1 MITVLGSAYPPAG
14 AAGPS
19 LSQPQPTPDV
29 KFMFRSFPDMKPD
42 KLLKGASLK
51 QIQTFAKTFSHYMI
65 QGFPGGE
72 IPQGAVYPVL
82 LLSLDESWHMSL
94 EDKGLKEQ
102 STINEVETMLR

>member
-1 MITVLGSAYPPAG
+1 
-14 AAGPS
+14 
-19 LSQPQPTPDV
+19 
-29 KFMFRSFPDMKPD
+29 MFRFFPDIKLD

-51 QIQTFAKTFSHYMI
+51 QIQTFAKTFSHHRV

-82 LLSLDESWHMSL
+82 LLSLDESWCMSL
-94 EDKGLKEQ
+94 EEKGLKEQ

>member
-1 MITVLGSAYPPAG
+1 
-14 AAGPS
+14 
-19 LSQPQPTPDV
+19 
-29 KFMFRSFPDMKPD
+29 
-42 KLLKGASLK
+42 
-51 QIQTFAKTFSHYMI
+51 MI

-94 EDKGLKEQ
+94 EEKGLKEQ

>member
-1 MITVLGSAYPPAG
+1 
-14 AAGPS
+14 
-19 LSQPQPTPDV
+19 
-29 KFMFRSFPDMKPD
+29 MKPD

-94 EDKGLKEQ
+94 EEKGLKEQ